1 MLPFLDPDV
10 FNLTIEQQFKLEQIK
25 IYVKQLQR
33 EELEQLVLDLTQ
45 HIDIKNNVMK
55 TLLKQL

>member
-25 IYVKQLQR
+25 LYVKQLGR

-55 TLLKQL
+55 TLIKQL

>member
-25 IYVKQLQR
+25 IYVKQLGR

-55 TLLKQL
+55 TLIKQL